1 VARLQWPKS
10 FDWADDAVGLEDGR
24 SSGPAS
30 AITRSTTSGGVLP
43 LGAPDIWE
51 AVQPAPTPAAHVSS
65 RRRGKKRK
73 SASAVRTQRSPAPVL
88 VTQPGRAGRP
98 LPRGCGS
105 ACLWSINICLAWSG
119 GALHRLLCS
128 GVGLDGQQRRCG
140 GALHSS
146 GGLAW
151 ARHASGGSHHCL
163 RLTH

>member
-1 VARLQWPKS
+1 MRQPGWYGRFSTAGRLLVETTVFANWLALSCTELIRCRLTPMWWQGGEAARLQWPKS

-30 AITRSTTSGGVLP
+30 AITRSTTTGGVLP

-73 SASAVRTQRSPAPVL
+73 STSAVRAQRSPAPVP

-98 LPRGCGS
+98 LPPWW
-105 ACLWSINICLAWSG
+105 L
-119 GALHRLLCS
+119 
-128 GVGLDGQQRRCG
+128 RRSVP
-140 GALHSS
+140 AV
-146 GGLAW
+146 
-151 ARHASGGSHHCL
+151 
-163 RLTH
+163 